1 MIERSPGRF
10 TRHRQ
15 DTRKGDFMVVG
26 QAGHPMPIRASGE
39 GPGQDDGGG
48 AGLITEAAKPKL
60 KRPPLYKVVLLND
73 DYTPM
78 EFVVFI
84 LERFFGMGR
93 EKATQI
99 MLAVHTRGSAV
110 CGVYPRDVAETKSE
124 QVNQCAQENNHPLLS
139 QVEMAD

>member
-1 MIERSPGRF
+1 
-10 TRHRQ
+10 
-15 DTRKGDFMVVG
+15 MVVG
-26 QAGHPMPIRASGE
+26 QAKHPMPIRGSSE

-48 AGLITEAAKPKL
+48 AGLITEATKPKL
-60 KRPPLYKVVLLND
+60 KRPPLYKVLLLND

-78 EFVVFI
+78 EFVVYV